1 MQGLVQLNPCEPT
14 RTFSVPLDV
23 VIPAHN
29 EELRID
35 HMLETYR
42 SAIRSPDV
50 RFHVALDRC
59 VDRTA
64 TIVERH
70 AAVDPR
76 VVLHHYPKLGKG
88 GVIMETFR
96 QCRGELV
103 GFVDAD
109 GATPPGEFL
118 RLINAASSI
127 NVDAAIAVRHHPAA
141 VLPAAPP
148 FARRVTSLVFAH
160 GVRRLFGLPFADTQ
174 CGAKVLSR
182 QLVERCLP
190 LLSSRDFLF
199 DVDLLLTS
207 VRLGFRVVEVPTV
220 WLHREGSRLR
230 TVSDARRMALS
241 SLRLWVHHRILPV
254 MPEDDEEARRLDP
267 LEPEPSVPCEL
278 EHRAPDEEQPPLLPW
293 EPRSLVAT
301 MDEAAVGEDL
311 RRQVPGAEH
320 GTGGDEPAVG
330 VPASPQRPAG
340 VA

>member
-1 MQGLVQLNPCEPT
+1 MVQRCQPRSEW
-14 RTFSVPLDV
+14 SAPLDV

-29 EELRID
+29 EERRID

-42 SAIRSPDV
+42 SAMRGPDV

-64 TIVERH
+64 AIVERH

-109 GATPPGEFL
+109 GATPPGEFV
-118 RLINAASSI
+118 RLIDAASSV
-127 NVDAAIAVRHHPAA
+127 NVDGAIAVRHHPAA
-141 VLPAAPP
+141 VLPAAQP
-148 FARRVTSLVFAH
+148 FARRVTSLAFAH
-160 GVRRLFGLPFADTQ
+160 GVRRLFRLPFVDTQ

-220 WLHREGSRLR
+220 WLHREGSRLS

-254 MPEDDEEARRLDP
+254 MPDEDEEARRFGL
-267 LEPEPSVPCEL
+267 LEPEPSLAWEL
-278 EHRAPDEEQPPLLPW
+278 EHRVPDQVQPSHRHFEPPPDAP
-293 EPRSLVAT
+293 
-301 MDEAAVGEDL
+301 AAS
-311 RRQVPGAEH
+311 R
-320 GTGGDEPAVG
+320 
-330 VPASPQRPAG
+330 QRPAG

>member
-1 MQGLVQLNPCEPT
+1 M
-14 RTFSVPLDV
+14 SLDV

-42 SAIRSPDV
+42 SAMSGPDV
-50 RFHVALDRC
+50 RFHAALDRC

-96 QCRGELV
+96 QCQGEFV

-118 RLINAASSI
+118 RLFDAASSI
-127 NVDAAIAVRHHPAA
+127 NVDGAIAVRHHPAA
-141 VLPAAPP
+141 VLPASRP
-148 FARRVTSLVFAH
+148 FARKVTSVAFAH
-160 GVRRLFGLPFADTQ
+160 GVRQLFRLPFVDTQ

-220 WLHREGSRLR
+220 WLHREGSRVS

-254 MPEDDEEARRLDP
+254 MPEEDEEAKRCGLV
-267 LEPEPSVPCEL
+267 EPEPSMPWDL
-278 EHRAPDEEQPPLLPW
+278 EHRGPDQVHPSLRPR
-293 EPRSLVAT
+293 EPRPVEGATSLVAVDESRRLPMT
-301 MDEAAVGEDL
+301 SADRHGDTRGNEAA
-311 RRQVPGAEH
+311 A
-320 GTGGDEPAVG
+320 G
-330 VPASPQRPAG
+330 VPAPARPAG